1 MEPAI
6 VYMHEQ
12 DFDPNTTS
20 ILILNHAKTNKLLKW
35 TEVYQYTFLDFI
47 GDSGGTVGI
56 FVGLSLYS
64 IYLEL
69 MELFHKKMK
78 AALTF
83 CLDI

>member
-69 MELFHKKMK
+69 MELFYKKMK

>member
-69 MELFHKKMK
+69 MEQFYKKMK